1 MIRRTLMLIGLAL
14 GLGLSLGWC
23 PTASAAT
30 SRTSTTTVRHSTAI
44 AGTMIG
50 PRVGFSVNP
59 DQFVVGGHLS
69 TGFAPGWTLNPSV
82 ELGFGDNATV
92 TALNFDAEYHFDIQR
107 SNWSPYL
114 GAGLGVDFISI
125 DVPAPF
131 SDVHDT
137 VTGLNLIVGTTI
149 PTASSQH
156 LFSELRIGTGDSAIP
171 DLKGVFGWNFALR

>member
-1 MIRRTLMLIGLAL
+1 MIRRTLIVIGLAV
-14 GLGLSLGWC
+14 GLAAS
-23 PTASAAT
+23 ASAAT
-30 SRTSTTTVRHSTAI
+30 GRSTRRTSSTTTVRHSSAI

-82 ELGFGDNATV
+82 EAGFGDHATV
-92 TALNFDAEYHFDIQR
+92 VALNFDAQYHFDIQG

-114 GAGLGVDFISI
+114 GAGLGVDFVSV

-131 SDVHDT
+131 ADLHDT
-137 VTGLNLIVGTTI
+137 VTGLNLIVGTSI
-149 PTASSQH
+149 PTQGSQH
-156 LFSELRIGTGDSAIP
+156 LFSELRIGAGDSAMP
-171 DLKGVFGWNFALR
+171 DLKGVFGWNFGLR